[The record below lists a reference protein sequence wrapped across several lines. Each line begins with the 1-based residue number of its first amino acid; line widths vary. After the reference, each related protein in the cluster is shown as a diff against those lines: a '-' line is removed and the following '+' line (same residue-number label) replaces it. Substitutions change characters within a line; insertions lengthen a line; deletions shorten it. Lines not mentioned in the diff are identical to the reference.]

1 MLADGYNTCYCDNI
15 APGETEQI
23 CWKVGTYHKKA
34 QGKANRRPAC
44 VEYDRTYNR
53 LKQRKVRG
61 KISVDEWDAAVVKA
75 MQLLEQVK
83 HGELAD
89 DKAKERFRKF

>member
-1 MLADGYNTCYCDNI
+1 M
-15 APGETEQI
+15 
-23 CWKVGTYHKKA
+23 
-34 QGKANRRPAC
+34 
-44 VEYDRTYNR
+44 EYDRTYNR

-89 DKAKERFRKF
+89 DKAKERFRKI